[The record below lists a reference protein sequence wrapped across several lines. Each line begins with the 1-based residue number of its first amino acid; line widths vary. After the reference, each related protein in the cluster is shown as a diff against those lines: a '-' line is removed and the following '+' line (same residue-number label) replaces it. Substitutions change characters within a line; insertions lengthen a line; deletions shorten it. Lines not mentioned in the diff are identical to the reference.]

1 MSIPIWYCF
10 ISIDFTFVFI
20 VFSMVDVI
28 AEVKLSMVSMV
39 DVRSRCSFVISF
51 VIVLFM
57 SVQSALWYSR
67 IVFGC
72 LLYVSG
78 WVEKVAFIVR

>member
-1 MSIPIWYCF
+1 MSIPTWCCF
-10 ISIDFTFVFI
+10 ISIDFTFVVI
-20 VFSMVDVI
+20 VFCMVAVSV
-28 AEVKLSMVSMV
+28 EVKLSMVSMV
-39 DVRSRCSFVISF
+39 DVWSSFVISF

-78 WVEKVAFIVR
+78 WEEKVAFIVR

>member
-1 MSIPIWYCF
+1 M
-10 ISIDFTFVFI
+10 
-20 VFSMVDVI
+20 I
-28 AEVKLSMVSMV
+28 AVSVEVKLSMVSMV
-39 DVRSRCSFVISF
+39 DVWSRCSFVISF

-57 SVQSALWYSR
+57 SVQSALWHSR

-78 WVEKVAFIVR
+78 WEEKVAFIVR

>member
-1 MSIPIWYCF
+1 
-10 ISIDFTFVFI
+10 
-20 VFSMVDVI
+20 MVAVSV
-28 AEVKLSMVSMV
+28 EVKLSMVYMV
-39 DVRSRCSFVISF
+39 DMWSRCSFVISF

-67 IVFGC
+67 IVLGC

-78 WVEKVAFIVR
+78 

>member
-1 MSIPIWYCF
+1 MSIPTWCCF
-10 ISIDFTFVFI
+10 ISIDFT
-20 VFSMVDVI
+20 VDVI
-28 AEVKLSMVSMV
+28 LFCMVAVSVEVKLSMVSMV
-39 DVRSRCSFVISF
+39 DVWSRCSFVISF

-57 SVQSALWYSR
+57 PVQSALWYSR

-78 WVEKVAFIVR
+78 WEEKVAFIVR

>member
-1 MSIPIWYCF
+1 MA
-10 ISIDFTFVFI
+10 DVNVDVKLTMN
-20 VFSMVDVI
+20 SMVDVW
-28 AEVKLSMVSMV
+28 
-39 DVRSRCSFVISF
+39 SRCSFVISF

-78 WVEKVAFIVR
+78 